1 MTSKH
6 RLCIMKVGTC
16 FEQALSRLLTI
27 VSDKRLC
34 GILESCVESLDDAGL
49 HLVVRVAI
57 LGADEGCKL
66 SSLLPHRPMVLNSTA
81 LQQTSSL

>member
-1 MTSKH
+1 MT
-6 RLCIMKVGTC
+6 R
-16 FEQALSRLLTI
+16 SRDDHSAKAVHHKGQHLLTI
-27 VSDKRLC
+27 VCDKRLC

-57 LGADEGCKL
+57 LCADEGCKL

-81 LQQTSSL
+81 LQHISSL